1 MDLARLDGREE
12 TAETRVQATNLS
24 FGEVADSVEVLAGTG
39 VIQNVGGDRYKM
51 GAKLFDQ
58 WVVQDKKL
66 GK

>member
-1 MDLARLDGREE
+1 M
-12 TAETRVQATNLS
+12 QQTNFS

-39 VIQNVGGDRYKM
+39 VIQNVEGDQYKM

-58 WVVQDKKL
+58 WVVQDRKL